1 MTQLEKQL
9 KKFGVKKGDF
19 DVILSDEE
27 MLDIDEAV
35 MLDDELDEEEVLNGF
50 MMTL

>member
-9 KKFGVKKGDF
+9 RKFGVKKGDF
-19 DVILSDEE
+19 DVILSDEQI
-27 MLDIDEAV
+27 LDIEEAV